1 MCCCIRDQAGEGRR
15 RAAQWFEG
23 AAEAP
28 TLRGAQARADK
39 SAELQF
45 AVCIVGTDEERANG
59 VPVNAGAGQPAAD
72 DELANTSLNAET
84 TAP

>member
-1 MCCCIRDQAGEGRR
+1 
-15 RAAQWFEG
+15 
-23 AAEAP
+23 
-28 TLRGAQARADK
+28 
-39 SAELQF
+39 
-45 AVCIVGTDEERANG
+45 VGTDEQRANG